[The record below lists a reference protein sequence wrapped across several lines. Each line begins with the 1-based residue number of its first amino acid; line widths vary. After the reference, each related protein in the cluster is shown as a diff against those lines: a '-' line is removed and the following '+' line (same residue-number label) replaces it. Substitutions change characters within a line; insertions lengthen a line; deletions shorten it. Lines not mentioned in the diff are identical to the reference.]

1 MQEPSA
7 VNESNKRVS
16 SYETAAEFE
25 DFDKTQDELNW
36 EKAKRVLRQDLSIN
50 SVQMPRN
57 EFNGIEVHGRLLK
70 ASHEVFGQWV
80 QGLAEL
86 KLLPFMV
93 LDKGISDPQA
103 VKISLVTSPKV
114 PRPPRVAI
122 NVVLFL
128 LTCLSTVWVGSLYG
142 TATTSALRN
151 PWDLNQLLSGWPF
164 AGSLLLILGVHE
176 LGHFFAARYHRI
188 SVSLPY
194 FIPVPVSFGTLGA
207 FIRLREPVWDRRK
220 LFDVGVAGPLA
231 GLCVALPLLYIGLSN
246 SELSYWSGAVGL
258 EGNSLLYLGAKYLV
272 FSKWLPNFT
281 TGLDVSVN
289 QVAFAAW
296 IGLLATGLNLLPIGN
311 LDGGHVVFSLFGFKA
326 KIWNQVAL
334 VLLAVLG
341 VSGFRPLQE
350 ALPFL
355 EHIGYT
361 FWLFWVWFLFLIVG
375 STHTVTLDMVTELDP
390 IRRWIGY
397 GAMILFVL
405 TFVPVPFRQFF
416 FAG

>member
-1 MQEPSA
+1 MNEP
-7 VNESNKRVS
+7 EKRVS
-16 SYETAAEFE
+16 SYETAAEFD
-25 DFDKTQDELNW
+25 DFDKSQDELNW
-36 EKAKRVLRQDLSIN
+36 EKAKRVLRRDMSID
-50 SVQMPRN
+50 SVQLPRN
-57 EFNGIEVHGRLLK
+57 EKTGIEVHGRLFR
-70 ASHEVFGQWV
+70 ASHEVFGPWV
-80 QGLAEL
+80 LALAEL
-86 KLLPFMV
+86 KLLPF
-93 LDKGISDPQA
+93 LTSDKGRPDPNA
-103 VKISLVTSPKV
+103 VRVSLVSAPQS
-114 PRPPRVAI
+114 PRPPRIAV

-142 TATTSALRN
+142 NANVGN
-151 PWDLNQLLSGWPF
+151 PSDLWNFRQILSGWPF
-164 AGSLLLILGVHE
+164 AGTLLLILGVHE

-188 SVSLPY
+188 AVSLPY
-194 FIPVPVSFGTLGA
+194 FIPVPISFGTLGA

-231 GLCVALPLLYIGLSN
+231 GLVVAVPLLYVGLST
-246 SELSYWSGAVGL
+246 SELSTWSGAVGL

-272 FSKWLPNFT
+272 FSEWLPNFA
-281 TGLDVSVN
+281 TGQDVAVN

-326 KIWNQVAL
+326 RNWNQAAL
-334 VLLAVLG
+334 VLLAILG

-361 FWLFWVWFLFLIVG
+361 FWLFWVWFLFLVVG
-375 STHTVTLDMVTELDP
+375 SAHGPTLDMVTELDP
-390 IRRWIGY
+390 TRRWIGY
-397 GAMILFVL
+397 GILALFVL